1 MVFLIVLISIEVD
14 IELCYDG
21 SMEEEQIN
29 PFKRL
34 EMMQEEIERMM
45 LRWKAGSVIK
55 HIDLDLFDRLVHERF
70 LLERQLMIAME
81 TIEVLS
87 NKANQ
92 NEIVLKHFNDEDLQF
107 LRRRI
112 RQRKEREAEEATRLE
127 SDPEQSI

>member
-1 MVFLIVLISIEVD
+1 
-14 IELCYDG
+14 
-21 SMEEEQIN
+21 MEEEQIN

-55 HIDLDLFDRLVHERF
+55 HIDLELFDRLVHERF
-70 LLERQLMIAME
+70 QLERQLMIAME
-81 TIEVLS
+81 TIQILS

-112 RQRKEREAEEATRLE
+112 RERKKREAEEAARLE
-127 SDPEQSI
+127 SDPE